1 MRRPGVCGAAEPL
14 LVVRQGASTNLKPLV
29 EMLID
34 AGCEV
39 RGDAAVQRSDPRVK
53 PASDEDWDTEYYDA
67 IITAKVVDGV
77 EEAIAHIHNH
87 GSHHTDAIVTEDEA
101 AARKFLNE
109 VDSAC
114 GLHNASPQVADGGE
128 FGFGAEI
135 GIATGKFHA
144 RGPVGAEQLTSFKY
158 RVHGT
163 GQTRPRTP
171 KRFQSSAAAVAQLNR
186 VSVGSQSIS
195 QSIPLYTNGMRVGL
209 LGGSFNPPH
218 VAHRAISLFAIK
230 RLKLD
235 RVWWLVTPGN
245 PLKQH
250 GALPDP
256 DQRIEAA
263 RQMADDP
270 RIDVSCLESV
280 IGTRYTVDT
289 ITYLRR
295 RAAGLRFVWI
305 MGADNLA
312 QFHRWENWRRIA
324 SEVPIA
330 VIDRPPQ
337 SFRALAAPAAAAL
350 GRYRLPEN
358 QAARLADRRAPAWV
372 FLTGMKLNLSS
383 TGLRNPDGSW
393 RIKKGRMGVAG

>member
-1 MRRPGVCGAAEPL
+1 MR
-14 LVVRQGASTNLKPLV
+14 
-29 EMLID
+29 I
-34 AGCEV
+34 
-39 RGDAAVQRSDPRVK
+39 
-53 PASDEDWDTEYYDA
+53 
-67 IITAKVVDGV
+67 
-77 EEAIAHIHNH
+77 
-87 GSHHTDAIVTEDEA
+87 
-101 AARKFLNE
+101 
-109 VDSAC
+109 
-114 GLHNASPQVADGGE
+114 
-128 FGFGAEI
+128 
-135 GIATGKFHA
+135 
-144 RGPVGAEQLTSFKY
+144 
-158 RVHGT
+158 
-163 GQTRPRTP
+163 
-171 KRFQSSAAAVAQLNR
+171 
-186 VSVGSQSIS
+186 
-195 QSIPLYTNGMRVGL
+195 GL

-245 PLKQH
+245 PLKEQ
-250 GALPDP
+250 GALHDL
-256 DQRIEAA
+256 DVRTEAA
-263 RQMADDP
+263 RRMADDP
-270 RIDVSCLESV
+270 RIDVSRLESV

-295 RAAGLRFVWI
+295 RACGLRFVWI

-337 SFRALAAPAAAAL
+337 SFRALAAPAAQAL
-350 GRYRLPEN
+350 ARYRLPEN

-393 RIKKGRMGVAG
+393 RTKK